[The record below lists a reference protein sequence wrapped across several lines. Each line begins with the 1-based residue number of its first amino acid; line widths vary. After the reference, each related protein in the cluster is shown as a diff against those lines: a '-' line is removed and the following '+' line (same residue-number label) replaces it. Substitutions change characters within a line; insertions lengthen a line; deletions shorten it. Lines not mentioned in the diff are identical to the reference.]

1 MRPKKST
8 LDQIRISSRSAFRR
22 ATQDLR
28 ALPGLVVVGAQKC
41 GTTSMYHYLS
51 QHPKLSPSSKK
62 EVHYFDNGV
71 VGKSG
76 TYERGEKWYR
86 RHFHL
91 QARQGVVSFEI
102 SPEYLLNPMAAG
114 CIAKDLPGVKIV
126 AVLRDP
132 VDRAISQYKMEF
144 RRKNETLTCTDAM
157 LAEEERLVDSFEN
170 QIFNTPNFIWHTY
183 KLRGRYFEQLKRYAE
198 LFDEKDLLVLEFGEI
213 NKPETYDRITDLVG
227 LDRHAFDVGRVY
239 HKAES
244 KPSAPKNAD
253 PCADARAYLTSYF
266 RPHNEQLFEWL
277 GREFDWQR

>member
-1 MRPKKST
+1 MRQKKST
-8 LDQIRISSRSAFRR
+8 IDQIGMRSKSAFRR

-28 ALPGLVVVGAQKC
+28 ALPKLVVVGAQKC

-51 QHPKLSPSSKK
+51 QHPKLSPASKK

-71 VGKSG
+71 VAKSG

-91 QARQGVVSFEI
+91 QARQDIVSFEI
-102 SPEYLLNPMAAG
+102 TPEYMLNPLAAG
-114 CIAKDLPGVKIV
+114 RIAKDLPGAKIV

-144 RRKNETLTCTDAM
+144 RRKNETMACMDAM

-170 QIFNTPNFIWHTY
+170 QAFNTADFIWHTY
-183 KLRGRYFEQLKRYAE
+183 KLRGRYLEQLQRYAE
-198 LFDEKDLLVLEFGEI
+198 LFDEKDMLVLEFGEI

-227 LDRHAFDVGRVY
+227 IERHAFDVGHVY
-239 HKAES
+239 HKAKI
-244 KPSAPKNAD
+244 KPNAPENVD
-253 PCADARAYLTSYF
+253 PCADARAYLVDYF
-266 RPHNEQLFEWL
+266 RPHNERLFEWL